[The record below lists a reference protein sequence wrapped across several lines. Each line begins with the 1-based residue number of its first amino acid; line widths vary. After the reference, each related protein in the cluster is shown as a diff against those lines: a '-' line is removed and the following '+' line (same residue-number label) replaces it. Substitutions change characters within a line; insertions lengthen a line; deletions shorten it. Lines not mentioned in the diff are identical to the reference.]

1 MPLRD
6 HFRPPLDDITSWEGL
21 HGQWPAMIVM
31 ALNRQLPPRYA
42 AEPRVRLGAAFE
54 IAVSAYD
61 KDEPAAFTAAASEG
75 AVGGGVAT
83 ATWAPPRPTFHVV
96 TDPPDQDAYEV
107 LVNERKRHRRL
118 VAAVEIV
125 SPANKDRPENRC
137 AFVTKCADLA
147 PSAGL
152 SRDR

>member
-1 MPLRD
+1 MS
-6 HFRPPLDDITSWEGL
+6 PPPS
-21 HGQWPAMIVM
+21 Q
-31 ALNRQLPPRYA
+31 PRRA
-42 AEPRVRLGAAFE
+42 RGRLGAE
-54 IAVSAYD
+54 SR
-61 KDEPAAFTAAASEG
+61 PP
-75 AVGGGVAT
+75 
-83 ATWAPPRPTFHVV
+83 TWAPPRPTFHVV

-137 AFVTKCADLA
+137 AFVTKCDLA